1 MARTETDKPLQQRI
15 ESVIRNF
22 PFDDYGLDD
31 LSCLLEDDPDAQE
44 WVPALARKV
53 LAAANEEVTG

>member
-1 MARTETDKPLQQRI
+1 MARTETDSPLQQQI
-15 ESVIRNF
+15 ESVIRDF

-44 WVPALARKV
+44 WVSALARKV
-53 LAAANEEVTG
+53 LAVIGEEATS